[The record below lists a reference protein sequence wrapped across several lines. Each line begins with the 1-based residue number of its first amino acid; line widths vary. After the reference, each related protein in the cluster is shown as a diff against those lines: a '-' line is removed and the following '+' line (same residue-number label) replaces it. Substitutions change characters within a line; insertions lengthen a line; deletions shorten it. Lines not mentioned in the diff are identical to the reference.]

1 MLKISDHL
9 SLPVD
14 LVTLTQAIIAK
25 KGAGKSYCASV
36 QAEEMLKARQQ
47 IVVLD
52 PTGAWF
58 GIRSS
63 ADGKSD
69 GFPVHVI
76 GGEHADVPLEDS
88 AGEIVA
94 EAIIENR
101 FSAIIDLNMLRKA
114 QLRRFVTPFLETLY
128 RLNREP
134 LHLFVDEADDIA
146 PQKPFGDEAAMLG
159 ALEDVVKR
167 GRRKG
172 IGCTLIT
179 QRPADLAKQ
188 VLTQCDALM
197 SLRLSHPRDID
208 AIEEWVNVHADQKQ
222 AKEMIDSLPSLP
234 TGTGWF
240 WCPLWDI
247 FKKIGIRER
256 TTFDSSATPKVGEKA
271 RTPKRLAEV
280 DKQMLGEKIAASV
293 QRVKENDP
301 KELRRRLVAAELQ
314 LKVQAV
320 PEIKEKI
327 VDRPVLKDGQLDRA
341 EKLLGRLADL
351 FAKVGEVQQQVRAVA
366 DDISVAIRKAT
377 TPQPITAPTRL
388 TPRVPIQRPPRVPLA
403 SPARQPNAADSGDF
417 TPNGSQLR
425 VLNAIAWFNS
435 IGVEWPSKSAVGLVA
450 KIKPT
455 GGHFANTVGPLSTNG
470 LIEYATTGDGIAL
483 TGSGVEFTTPPKE
496 MPTLKVYHEA
506 IRAVLQKKSG
516 ASARMFDAI
525 AASGG
530 VDLTTEALG
539 SAVSIEHDGGHFSN
553 SIGPL
558 GTLGLIERKDG
569 VVYPTEL
576 MFPTSLM
583 STK

>member
-327 VDRPVLKDGQLDRA
+327 VDRPVLKDEQIRQLDSIVA
-341 EKLLGRLADL
+341 KLDAKSGDL
-351 FAKVGEVQQQVRAVA
+351 IAFGEVLSRRATEIRASLAMAKQSPPPITRHAPPPARSLPTMRPSVTAPAGSGSVEVGKSGLRRILIALAQRNGLTNGQIGVRAGL
-366 DDISVAIRKAT
+366 SST
-377 TPQPITAPTRL
+377 TGTFSTYMSRARSNGWITDQGDRRFITDAGMA
-388 TPRVPIQRPPRVPLA
+388 VIGDYDPL
-403 SPARQPNAADSGDF
+403 
-417 TPNGSQLR
+417 
-425 VLNAIAWFNS
+425 
-435 IGVEWPSKSAVGLVA
+435 
-450 KIKPT
+450 PT
-455 GGHFANTVGPLSTNG
+455 GR
-470 LIEYATTGDGIAL
+470 AL
-483 TGSGVEFTTPPKE
+483 LDHWLRELGS
-496 MPTLKVYHEA
+496 
-506 IRAVLQKKSG
+506 SG
-516 ASARMFDAI
+516 ASRILNALAGAYPDSMSNEQVGI
-525 AASGG
+525 ASG
-530 VDLTTEALG
+530 LSHTTG
-539 SAVSIEHDGGHFSN
+539 TFSTYM
-553 SIGPL
+553 SRL
-558 GTLGLIERKDG
+558 RTLELIEGRGD
-569 VVYPTEL
+569 VRASAEL
-576 MFPTSLM
+576 FD
-583 STK
+583 